1 MTNEHIYWNPSR
13 CLISIMLGVLRKYSN
28 NKRQF
33 VVPVLVV
40 IVVVVVSDS
49 SSSSPIAKICQTSL
63 RMCHIQCEKAK
74 KQEIYYLLHF
84 MHRIQNFI
92 FHVPPS
98 HVLYNNKLLIFSLK
112 SERKREMLH
121 QNKSLAKAAPLYI
134 NYTCMSVCEHVGDAI
149 FHTENPLHQKETE
162 Q

>member
-13 CLISIMLGVLRKYSN
+13 SLISIMLEALRNYSN
-28 NKRQF
+28 NKRQL
-33 VVPVLVV
+33 VAPVLVAV
-40 IVVVVVSDS
+40 VVFVVVVVFDS

-63 RMCHIQCEKAK
+63 RMCHIQCGKAK

-112 SERKREMLH
+112 SEREKNRYI
-121 QNKSLAKAAPLYI
+121 KISLLLKLLQCI
-134 NYTCMSVCEHVGDAI
+134 
-149 FHTENPLHQKETE
+149 
-162 Q
+162 